1 MELTTDNGAGGDNF
15 GTSCAGRTTF
25 DDAAALSI
33 VGQTAPFAGTFRP
46 EGALA
51 ALNGKSANGTWRL
64 RITDDLGGDVGNL
77 LCWSVTI
84 TG

>member
-1 MELTTDNGAGGDNF
+1 MRPRYRSWARPPR
-15 GTSCAGRTTF
+15 SR
-25 DDAAALSI
+25 
-33 VGQTAPFAGTFRP
+33 GTFRP